1 MNFYAAIKSAFSQY
15 ATFSGRASRSEFW
28 FFYLFLVIASFIAAS
43 IDALVL
49 NNQNS
54 YLTLILFLATLIP
67 LIAVTTR
74 RLHDTDRSG
83 WWQLLSFIPLVGA
96 IILII
101 WLCTASTPGSNRF
114 GRNPLSGRG

>member
-28 FFYLFLVIASFIAAS
+28 FFYLFLVIASFVAAS

-67 LIAVTTR
+67 LIAITTR

-83 WWQLLSFIPLVGA
+83 WWQLLPFIPLVGA
-96 IILII
+96 IILLI

-114 GRNPLSGRG
+114 GSNPLSGRA

>member
-28 FFYLFLVIASFIAAS
+28 FFYLFLVIASFVAAS
-43 IDALVL
+43 IDTLVL

-67 LIAVTTR
+67 LIAITTR

-83 WWQLLSFIPLVGA
+83 WWQLLSLIPLVGA

-114 GRNPLSGRG
+114 GSNPLSGRA

>member
-67 LIAVTTR
+67 LIAITTR

-83 WWQLLSFIPLVGA
+83 WWQLLPFIPLVGA
-96 IILII
+96 IILLI
-101 WLCTASTPGSNRF
+101 WLCTAGAPGNNRF
-114 GRNPLSGRG
+114 GGNPLSGRG

>member
-28 FFYLFLVIASFIAAS
+28 FFYLFLVIASFVAAS

-67 LIAVTTR
+67 LIAITTR

-83 WWQLLSFIPLVGA
+83 WWQLLPFIPLVGA

-114 GRNPLSGRG
+114 GSNPLSGRA

>member
-28 FFYLFLVIASFIAAS
+28 FFYLFLVIASFVAAS

-67 LIAVTTR
+67 LIAITTR

-101 WLCTASTPGSNRF
+101 WLCTASTPRSNRF
-114 GRNPLSGRG
+114 GSNPLSGRA

>member
-1 MNFYAAIKSAFSQY
+1 MNFYDAVRSAFSQY
-15 ATFSGRASRSEFW
+15 ATFNGRASRSEFW
-28 FFYLFLVIASFIAAS
+28 FFYLFLVIASLIAAS
-43 IDALVL
+43 IDALVF

-67 LIAVTTR
+67 LIAITTR

-83 WWQLLSFIPLVGA
+83 WWQLLSFVPLVGA
-96 IILII
+96 IILLI

-114 GRNPLSGRG
+114 GSNPLSGRG

>member
-67 LIAVTTR
+67 LIAITTR

-114 GRNPLSGRG
+114 GSNPLSGRA

>member
-28 FFYLFLVIASFIAAS
+28 FFYLFLVIASFVAAS

-67 LIAVTTR
+67 LIAITTR

-114 GRNPLSGRG
+114 GNNPLSGRA